1 MIDELT
7 TGQKIRAMMA
17 VRNIKTQVAL
27 AKAIGISDSIIS
39 LICNDK
45 VAPTSSQLRTIK
57 GFLRWPPEEEAEAA
71 FAILTGDKSEPKT

>member
-1 MIDELT
+1 MTDELT

-27 AKAIGISDSIIS
+27 AKGIGVNDSIVS

-45 VAPTSSQLRTIK
+45 VAPTSSQLKTIK
-57 GFLRWPPEEEAEAA
+57 KFLRWPPGEEAEAA
-71 FAILTGDKSEPKT
+71 FAILVGDEKSRC